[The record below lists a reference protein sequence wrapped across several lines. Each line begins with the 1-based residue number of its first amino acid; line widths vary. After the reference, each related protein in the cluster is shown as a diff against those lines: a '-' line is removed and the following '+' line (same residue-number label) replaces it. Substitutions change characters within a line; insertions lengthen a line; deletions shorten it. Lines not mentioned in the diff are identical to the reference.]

1 MEIAPLYFQISIHHT
16 RSEVFTAVTIYVVVL
31 LMANILDKHTDP
43 ILMTKVSLRCWCT
56 VSLLKREE
64 KIIDGVKTSEFNI
77 NARMFLSY
85 VSVSVSGVDGMSVL
99 NV

>member
-1 MEIAPLYFQISIHHT
+1 M
-16 RSEVFTAVTIYVVVL
+16 TIYVVVL